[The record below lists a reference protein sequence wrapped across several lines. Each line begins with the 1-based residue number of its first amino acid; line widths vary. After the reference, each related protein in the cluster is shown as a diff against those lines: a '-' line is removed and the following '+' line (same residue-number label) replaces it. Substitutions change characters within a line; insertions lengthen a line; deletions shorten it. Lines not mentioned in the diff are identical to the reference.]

1 MTARSTLILGGARS
15 GKTRRALALGETFP
29 ERFYIATAE
38 ALDDEMAAR
47 IARHR
52 DERGAAWTTIEAP
65 LDLPAAMLSVVSPGA
80 VCVVDCLT
88 LWLSNLIGAGC
99 EVEGATAELCRA
111 IEAAPASLVMV
122 SNEVGLG
129 LVPPY
134 PLGRVYR
141 DLLGRANQRLAAA
154 ADEVYFLVAGLPV
167 ELKALSRS
175 YGLGEGGTWP
185 GRGV

>member
-47 IARHR
+47 IARHK
-52 DERGAAWTTIEAP
+52 DERGAAWTTIEAR
-65 LDLPAAMLSVVSPGA
+65 LELPAAILTVSSPNA

-88 LWLSNLIGAGC
+88 LWLSNLIGAGRQ
-99 EVEGATAELCRA
+99 VEGATAELCRA
-111 IEAAPASLVMV
+111 ITAAPAALVIV

-129 LVPPY
+129 LVPET
-134 PLGRVYR
+134 PLGRRFR
-141 DLLGRANQRLAAA
+141 DHQGRLNQTVAAI
-154 ADEVYFLVAGLPV
+154 ADQVEFVAAGLPLR
-167 ELKALSRS
+167 LK
-175 YGLGEGGTWP
+175 P
-185 GRGV
+185 

>member
-1 MTARSTLILGGARS
+1 MTARSILILGGARS
-15 GKTRRALALGETFP
+15 GKTRRALTLGEAFS

-52 DERGAAWTTIEAP
+52 DERGTAWTTIEAP
-65 LDLPAAMLSVVSPGA
+65 LELPAAILTVGSPNA

-88 LWLSNLIGAGC
+88 LWLSNLIGAGR

-111 IEAAPASLVMV
+111 ITAAPASLVMV

-129 LVPPY
+129 LVPET
-134 PLGRVYR
+134 PLGRRFR
-141 DLLGRANQRLAAA
+141 DHQGRLNQTVAAMA
-154 ADEVYFLVAGLPV
+154 EQVEFVAAGLPLR
-167 ELKALSRS
+167 LK
-175 YGLGEGGTWP
+175 P
-185 GRGV
+185 